1 MVNEKKTKKFRK
13 SSAQD
18 DVLAN
23 DLASHSVGCRRLE
36 RECMLMLLLVPLSAL
51 GAEWIP
57 SQSASGR
64 GSGLAASAAVD
75 RPVSILVRV

>member
-1 MVNEKKTKKFRK
+1 
-13 SSAQD
+13 
-18 DVLAN
+18 
-23 DLASHSVGCRRLE
+23 
-36 RECMLMLLLVPLSAL
+36 MLMLLLVPLSAL